1 MSDQF
6 REDQFFEQTE
16 QPAPQPAAQP
26 SAQPASQDPN
36 FLPPSPPF
44 YREDVLLQMQI
55 REQVEKEQE
64 RLRQKAVKRQQRRME
79 RQAHGWKVGVAILAL
94 IALCASTFG
103 GVYWASTLLT
113 QTRGTKETG
122 TFSFPSSEKA
132 TTEVEDITT
141 LQNSE
146 YATIADIADDV
157 GHSVVTIVTTVAAK
171 DSNGILGD
179 SVYGEALGSGV
190 IIGEEGD
197 ELYIATNFHVISD
210 ATDVKVLMGND
221 ETTSATAYYKGS
233 DSGSD
238 LAVIYVKKSD
248 LDEKTLKEIKI
259 ATLGDSDSLKV
270 GDLAIA
276 IGSPIDKSYSNTVT
290 AGIISGLERSVTF
303 KDENTGLV
311 NTLILLQTDAA
322 INPGNSGGAL
332 VNGRGEIIGINDA
345 KIVSSD
351 VEGMG
356 FAIPISTAKPVLEE
370 LINHGKVVQP
380 YLGITGSGI
389 DAASEFAVTYGMF
402 SGVYVQ
408 SVLEGL
414 SADKAG
420 IKVDDVIIEFNGKK
434 IDTFKDLTDALH
446 ECEIGQT
453 VEVKVVRGYVD
464 GDPETVTLSLTVQ
477 EKPGDFD

>member
-6 REDQFFEQTE
+6 NENQFFETAE
-16 QPAPQPAAQP
+16 QPQVQEQHQNP
-26 SAQPASQDPN
+26 DPN
-36 FLPPSPPF
+36 PDYLPPQSPF
-44 YREDVLLQMQI
+44 YREDVIMQMQI

-64 RLRQKAVKRQQRRME
+64 RLRQKALRRQQRRVE
-79 RQAHGWKVGVAILAL
+79 RQTHGWKFGVAILSL
-94 IALCASTFG
+94 ITLCASTFG
-103 GVYWASTLLT
+103 GVYWASTLLNRT
-113 QTRGTKETG
+113 HDTNQTG
-122 TFSFPSSEKA
+122 TFFFPSDEKA
-132 TTEVEDITT
+132 VKEVADITA

-146 YATIADIADDV
+146 YTSIADIADDV
-157 GHSVVTIVTTVAAK
+157 GHSVVTIVTTVVAQDPSGIMGDAA
-171 DSNGILGD
+171 
-179 SVYGEALGSGV
+179 YGEALGSGV
-190 IIGEEGD
+190 IIGESED
-197 ELYIATNFHVISD
+197 ELYIATNFHVINN
-210 ATDVKVLMGND
+210 ATDVKVLMGSD
-221 ETTSATAYYKGS
+221 ETVSATAYYKGS

-248 LDEKTLKEIKI
+248 LDEDTLKEIKI

-276 IGSPIDKSYSNTVT
+276 IGSPVNKTYSNTVT
-290 AGIISGLERSVTF
+290 AGIISGLERSVSF
-303 KDENTGLV
+303 KDEDTGLV

-370 LINHGKVVQP
+370 LINHGKVIQP

-420 IKVDDVIIEFNGKK
+420 IQVDDVIIEFNGQK

-446 ECEIGQT
+446 ACEIGQT

-464 GDPETVTLSLTVQ
+464 GDPETVTLSLTIQ

>member
-6 REDQFFEQTE
+6 KEEQFYEQQPEAKPE
-16 QPAPQPAAQP
+16 QESSYLAPE
-26 SAQPASQDPN
+26 
-36 FLPPSPPF
+36 PPF
-44 YREDVLLQMQI
+44 YREDVIMQMQLRQQI
-55 REQVEKEQE
+55 EKEQE
-64 RLRQKAVKRQQRRME
+64 RLRQKALKRQQRRME
-79 RQAHGWKVGVAILAL
+79 RQAHGWKLGVAILSL
-94 IALCASTFG
+94 ITLSATTFG
-103 GVYWASTLLT
+103 GVYWASDLLNR
-113 QTRGTKETG
+113 TRDAKDSG
-122 TFSFPSSEKA
+122 SFFFPPSEEA
-132 TTEVEDITT
+132 VTEVQDITT

-146 YATIADIADDV
+146 YDSIADIADDV
-157 GHSVVTIVTTVAAK
+157 GHSVVTIVTTVAAQ
-171 DSNGILGD
+171 DPTGIMGE
-179 SVYGEALGSGV
+179 SYGEALGSGV

-197 ELYIATNFHVISD
+197 ELYIATNFHVING
-210 ATDVKVLMGND
+210 ATDVKVLMGSD
-221 ETTSATAYYKGS
+221 ETVSATAYYKGS
-233 DSGSD
+233 DSGND

-248 LDEKTLKEIKI
+248 LDEKTLKELKI

-290 AGIISGLERSVTF
+290 AGIISGLERSVSF
-303 KDENTGLV
+303 KDEATGLV

-370 LINHGKVVQP
+370 LINHGKVIQP

-408 SVLEGL
+408 TVVEGL
-414 SADKAG
+414 SADQAGMKA
-420 IKVDDVIIEFNGKK
+420 DDVIIEFNGTK

-446 ECEIGQT
+446 ACEIGQT
-453 VEVKVVRGYVD
+453 VKVKVVRGYVD
-464 GDPETVTLSLTVQ
+464 GDPETVTLTLTVQ

>member
-6 REDQFFEQTE
+6 KEEQFYEQQPEAKPE
-16 QPAPQPAAQP
+16 QESPYLAPE
-26 SAQPASQDPN
+26 
-36 FLPPSPPF
+36 PPF
-44 YREDVLLQMQI
+44 YREDVIMQMQLRQQI
-55 REQVEKEQE
+55 EKEQE
-64 RLRQKAVKRQQRRME
+64 RLRQKALKRQQRRME
-79 RQAHGWKVGVAILAL
+79 RQAHGWKLGVAILSL
-94 IALCASTFG
+94 ITLSATTFG
-103 GVYWASTLLT
+103 GVYWASDLLNR
-113 QTRGTKETG
+113 TRDAKESG
-122 TFSFPSSEKA
+122 SFFFPPSEKA
-132 TTEVEDITT
+132 VTEVQDITT

-146 YATIADIADDV
+146 YDSIADIADDV
-157 GHSVVTIVTTVAAK
+157 GHSVVTIVTTVAAQ
-171 DSNGILGD
+171 DPTGIMGE
-179 SVYGEALGSGV
+179 SYGEALGSGV

-197 ELYIATNFHVISD
+197 ELYIATNFHVING
-210 ATDVKVLMGND
+210 ATDVKVLMGSD
-221 ETTSATAYYKGS
+221 ETVSATAYYKGS
-233 DSGSD
+233 DSGND

-290 AGIISGLERSVTF
+290 AGIISGLERSVSF
-303 KDENTGLV
+303 KDEATGLV

-370 LINHGKVVQP
+370 LINHGKVIQP

-408 SVLEGL
+408 TVVEGL
-414 SADKAG
+414 SADQAGMKA
-420 IKVDDVIIEFNGKK
+420 DDVIIEFNGTK

-446 ECEIGQT
+446 ACEIGQT

-464 GDPETVTLSLTVQ
+464 GDPETVTLTLTVQ

>member
-6 REDQFFEQTE
+6 KEEQFYE
-16 QPAPQPAAQP
+16 QPAEAKPEQESSYLAPE
-26 SAQPASQDPN
+26 
-36 FLPPSPPF
+36 PPF
-44 YREDVLLQMQI
+44 YREDVIMQMQLRQQI
-55 REQVEKEQE
+55 EKEQE
-64 RLRQKAVKRQQRRME
+64 RLRQKALKRQQRRME
-79 RQAHGWKVGVAILAL
+79 RQAHGWKLGVAILSL
-94 IALCASTFG
+94 ITLSATTFG
-103 GVYWASTLLT
+103 GVYWASDLLNR
-113 QTRGTKETG
+113 TRDTKDSG
-122 TFSFPSSEKA
+122 SFFFPPSEKA
-132 TTEVEDITT
+132 VTEVQDITT

-146 YATIADIADDV
+146 YDSISDIADDV
-157 GHSVVTIVTTVAAK
+157 GHSVVTIVTTVAAQ
-171 DSNGILGD
+171 DPTGIMGE
-179 SVYGEALGSGV
+179 SYGEALGSGV

-197 ELYIATNFHVISD
+197 ELYIATNFHVING
-210 ATDVKVLMGND
+210 ATDVKVLMGSD
-221 ETTSATAYYKGS
+221 ETVSATAYYKGS
-233 DSGSD
+233 DSGND
-238 LAVIYVKKSD
+238 LAVIYVKKSE
-248 LDEKTLKEIKI
+248 LDEKTLKELKI

-290 AGIISGLERSVTF
+290 AGIISGLERSVSF
-303 KDENTGLV
+303 KDEATGLV

-370 LINHGKVVQP
+370 LINHGKVIQP

-408 SVLEGL
+408 TVVEGL
-414 SADKAG
+414 SADQAGMKA
-420 IKVDDVIIEFNGKK
+420 DDVIIEFNGTK

-446 ECEIGQT
+446 ACEIGQT
-453 VEVKVVRGYVD
+453 VKVKVVRGYVD
-464 GDPETVTLSLTVQ
+464 GDPETVTLTLTVQ